1 MNQTSIK
8 LGFWSA
14 ILCAALFIVFTF
26 CFVGIVLTSP
36 LFLWETYQGYVDY
49 VNDNNQFLAHL
60 ARLSMVLFGPLFVI
74 LLNAIHEHTLNNK
87 QILTRISIAFGLGF
101 AILSGLFYFMQIT
114 AVRLNLLHGQPE
126 ELLQFVQANPYGALL
141 SVNMLGV
148 TLYLGLA
155 SLFAAF
161 VFGNG
166 RLEKVIK
173 IALLLNGIF
182 CLTGG
187 VAYAFELTTL
197 LFITI
202 NLGMGM
208 AVLVATISLTVW
220 FQRLSREN

>member
-1 MNQTSIK
+1 
-8 LGFWSA
+8 
-14 ILCAALFIVFTF
+14 
-26 CFVGIVLTSP
+26 
-36 LFLWETYQGYVDY
+36 
-49 VNDNNQFLAHL
+49 
-60 ARLSMVLFGPLFVI
+60 MVLFGPLFVI
-74 LLNAIHEHTLNNK
+74 LLNAIHEHTLQEK
-87 QILTRISIAFGLGF
+87 RILTRLSMAFGLGF
-101 AILSGLFYFMQIT
+101 AVLSGLFYFMQIT
-114 AVRLNLLHGQPE
+114 AVRLNLLHGQPQ

-166 RLEKVIK
+166 RLEKVIRM
-173 IALLLNGIF
+173 AFLLNGIF

-202 NLGMGM
+202 NLGMGT
-208 AVLVATISLTVW
+208 AVLVATISLALW
-220 FQRLSREN
+220 FRQLNLKN